1 MVFKQAVAIEACYT
15 MLGQLLANGHNTICS
30 RDFHIRRIPQNDMII
45 TFIKNI
51 VISVVTS
58 SGTNIAITAFA

>member
-1 MVFKQAVAIEACYT
+1 

-30 RDFHIRRIPQNDMII
+30 QDFHIRRIPQNDMI